1 MDRKAEKAQQ
11 HRLFSHLCLMMMIM
25 MKYNY
30 TDNDSQQNENVVS
43 EELRRGRED
52 AVRRIEGYHRHIDN
66 CTAEMRKFLILF
78 PSIENFLLRIQ
89 LKLNTALLSTVR
101 PCVRHRRDTS
111 HFSHI

>member
-25 MKYNY
+25 MKYNF

-66 CTAEMRKFLILF
+66 CTAEMRKLFCPFSFYSKLLIHLAFLFIF
-78 PSIENFLLRIQ
+78 
-89 LKLNTALLSTVR
+89 
-101 PCVRHRRDTS
+101 
-111 HFSHI
+111 